1 MAQGGCTVLLVAHRL
16 STVRNADAIAVL
28 SDGAIVELGNHDEL
42 MAENGIYATLVKRQ
56 LEASANA
63 LEDSHVDSAA
73 TEVDRLMALT
83 ANSSQRPAKD
93 A

>member
-1 MAQGGCTVLLVAHRL
+1 MLVAHRL

-83 ANSSQRPAKD
+83 ANSSRDLAKQ